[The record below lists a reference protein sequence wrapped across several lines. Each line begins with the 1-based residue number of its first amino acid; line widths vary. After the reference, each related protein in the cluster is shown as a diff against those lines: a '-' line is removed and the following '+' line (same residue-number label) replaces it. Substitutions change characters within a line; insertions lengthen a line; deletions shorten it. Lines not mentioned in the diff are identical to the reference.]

1 MEDELKTTNEAPTAV
16 QADPRRWKA
25 LIVLALVQF
34 MLVLDVTVVNVA
46 LPRIQL
52 NLGFTHSGLAWVVNG
67 YVLMAGGFLLLGGR
81 LADLFGRRR
90 LFLVGVAIFAV
101 ASATCGAAIS
111 PGMLVASRFVQGLG
125 EAFAAPASLGLIA
138 LLFSDPRERIKALG
152 IWGGVAG
159 LGGTTGT
166 IISGVLTNYASWR
179 WIFYINLPV
188 AVFALL
194 VVPRLVSESRMKRE
208 GGRPDYV
215 GAVTATG
222 GLVAIVDGLLNA
234 ASHSWGAW
242 QVLLPLLG
250 GVGLLGLMVLF
261 EARSKN
267 PLIPLSFFANRT
279 RVVTNFTSLFFS
291 SAFFSYFFML
301 TLYEQQVLH
310 WSPLRGGLSYLP
322 FGITIGAGIGLGT
335 ALMPRL
341 GVRPILTAGF
351 FGGAVGLW
359 LTSDITVNTHYYSG
373 IVPAMAILGLF
384 SGMCFPAIGNASL
397 HQVTGQDS
405 SLASG
410 VQNAVQ
416 QIGGALGLAVLVTIA
431 LRRSTSQIHRG
442 VNAAVAQTHGYVL
455 AYRIAGTL
463 IAIGGVLVLILLEK
477 VEATPRQPA
486 LDLES
491 EVVTAVL

>member
-1 MEDELKTTNEAPTAV
+1 
-16 QADPRRWKA
+16 
-25 LIVLALVQF
+25 
-34 MLVLDVTVVNVA
+34 
-46 LPRIQL
+46 
-52 NLGFTHSGLAWVVNG
+52 
-67 YVLMAGGFLLLGGR
+67 
-81 LADLFGRRR
+81 
-90 LFLVGVAIFAV
+90 
-101 ASATCGAAIS
+101 
-111 PGMLVASRFVQGLG
+111 
-125 EAFAAPASLGLIA
+125 
-138 LLFSDPRERIKALG
+138 
-152 IWGGVAG
+152 
-159 LGGTTGT
+159 
-166 IISGVLTNYASWR
+166 
-179 WIFYINLPV
+179 
-188 AVFALL
+188 
-194 VVPRLVSESRMKRE
+194 MKRE

-234 ASHSWGAW
+234 ASHPWGSW

-279 RVVTNFTSLFFS
+279 RVVTNFTTLFFS

-310 WSPLRGGLSYLP
+310 WTPLRGGLSYLP

-335 ALMPRL
+335 ALMPKL

-431 LRRSTSQIHRG
+431 LRRTASQIHRG

-477 VEATPRQPA
+477 VDATPRQPA
-486 LDLES
+486 LDLEG

>member
-1 MEDELKTTNEAPTAV
+1 MTEELQTPNAATTAPS
-16 QADPRRWKA
+16 DPRRWKA
-25 LIVLALVQF
+25 LFVLALVQF

-46 LPRIQL
+46 LPRIQQ
-52 NLGFTHSGLAWVVNG
+52 NLGFSHSGLAWVVNG

-81 LADLFGRRR
+81 LADLLGRRR
-90 LFLVGVAIFAV
+90 LFLVGVGIFAI

-111 PGMLVASRFVQGLG
+111 PGMLVASRFIQGLG

-138 LLFSDPRERIKALG
+138 LLFPAPRERIKALG
-152 IWGGVAG
+152 LWGGVAG

-188 AVFALL
+188 AAFALL
-194 VVPRLVSESRMKRE
+194 VVPRLVAESRMKRE
-208 GGRPDYV
+208 GGRPDFL

-234 ASHSWGAW
+234 ATHSWGSW
-242 QVLLPLLG
+242 QVLFPLLG
-250 GVGLLGLMVLF
+250 GVGLLALMVLL
-261 EARSKN
+261 EARTKN

-351 FGGAVGLW
+351 FGGTVGLW
-359 LTSDITVNTHYYSG
+359 LTSEITVNTHYYSG
-373 IVPAMAILGLF
+373 IVPGMAILGLF

-431 LRRSTSQIHRG
+431 LRRATSQIHDG
-442 VNAAVAQTHGYVL
+442 VNAAVAQTHGYAL

-463 IAIGGVLVLILLEK
+463 IGVGGILVLILLEK
-477 VEATPRQPA
+477 VDAAPRQPA
-486 LDLES
+486 LDLEG
-491 EVVTAVL
+491 EVAAAVL